1 MHYSS
6 AIILLEVF
14 FHSRASYYCT
24 YITSTAITDGT
35 STDTPSS
42 DNGPAGPQTDTSTI
56 IIPIIVVIVLV
67 LIVVVAVIIILVL
80 FIRLRK
86 HKQKHKVQQLQ
97 NVVLETKEEEK
108 EAESYMDNQY
118 DVIDKPPQN
127 GVKTAP
133 NNVAV
138 MDALYSNPDEAITD
152 DTYSRLRDS
161 QKKKSTPHSASAL
174 SNEYS
179 KLNRSQTDPVVQ
191 KSRRSPA
198 PQKSDADIGIMYAVP
213 DMKKKAPYKAPTIP
227 EKSLELVQYL
237 DTKDAGATNHSLS
250 NGADLPEYS
259 EIGAGDRP
267 SSSVGPVQL
276 SYSAAHTLVTNL
288 DSNPIY
294 HPTDIV
300 PGQATTVTQTHTYD
314 GVLETDAIYSEPL
327 PPNEHEPEWN
337 PDQNIYEAIY
347 SEPLQPSLF
356 MQEREEVDTED
367 LRPYTSIYTAPII
380 PTTEKPLLVTY
391 RNIKEISSLG
401 NGNFGDV
408 VLAQTVGLTPSQL
421 RLEDDASYTLVAVK
435 KLKENASDR
444 NRQLFEKEVKFMS
457 RLDHPNVI
465 RLLGVCMDEVAP
477 FIMMEYMTNGDL
489 NQYLKGFHMQDV
501 GLDTYSNVKPVETS
515 TLIYMSTQIASAM
528 QYLAS
533 QNFVHRDL
541 ATRNCLVGSKDTIKV
556 SDFGM
561 SRSLYESQYYVI
573 SGHAILP
580 IRWMATECFFGKFS
594 AKTDVWAFGVTMW
607 EIFMLGKEQPY
618 YQLQDQDVVEDAVRG
633 PDRILLERPS
643 KCPKDV
649 YKIMKKCW
657 TYDPSQRPTFD
668 ELYALLYQLNR

>member
-1 MHYSS
+1 ML
-6 AIILLEVF
+6 ILIV
-14 FHSRASYYCT
+14 
-24 YITSTAITDGT
+24 
-35 STDTPSS
+35 
-42 DNGPAGPQTDTSTI
+42 
-56 IIPIIVVIVLV
+56 IVV
-67 LIVVVAVIIILVL
+67 VIIILVL

-97 NVVLETKEEEK
+97 SVVLETKEEEK

-161 QKKKSTPHSASAL
+161 QKKKSTPHSTSAL

-198 PQKSDADIGIMYAVP
+198 PQKSDADVGIMYAVP
-213 DMKKKAPYKAPTIP
+213 DMKKKGTFKAPTIP

-237 DTKDAGATNHSLS
+237 DTKDAGATNHSLI
-250 NGADLPEYS
+250 NGTDLPEYS

-276 SYSAAHTLVTNL
+276 SNSAAHTLVTNL

-314 GVLETDAIYSEPL
+314 GVLETNAIYSEPL
-327 PPNEHEPEWN
+327 PPNKHEPEWN

-421 RLEDDASYTLVAVK
+421 RLEDDVSYTLVAVK

-649 YKIMKKCW
+649 YEIMKRCW

-668 ELYALLYQLNR
+668 ELYALLYQLNQ